1 MVSFEATKA
10 RQATLAALT
19 RLLDALGNIPLL
31 RCNDGPRSLLDGIV
45 DGHTRSCPGSIK
57 SRFRIEAVH
66 LNSQQGRH
74 ALDRL
79 SEARI

>member
-1 MVSFEATKA
+1 MVSFEATNA

-19 RLLDALGNIPLL
+19 RLLDALGNVPLL
-31 RCNDGPRSLLDGIV
+31 RGNHRPHNLLEGIV
-45 DGHTRSCPGSIK
+45 DGHSRSFTGSIMG
-57 SRFRIEAVH
+57 RFRIEAVH